1 MALQVKCIF
10 CGNQVDK
17 DKAISYAPRRY
28 VCSDKC
34 HKDYD
39 AKLKYKPQPPNEN
52 GEASDRRKMSD
63 YIESL
68 YLNNGFQKHQIN
80 WRLIMSVVKNMIDN
94 NVDYDD
100 KKFTYNGIRSTLKY
114 MKDIKQMDLFSAE
127 SNTVLALV
135 PFNYN
140 EAKQF
145 AIECYKIRKS
155 VEKFEPNN
163 EVIVIK
169 KKEKVVKDYIDM
181 ENLI

>member
-1 MALQVKCIF
+1 MASQVKCIF

-28 VCSDKC
+28 VCGDKC
-34 HKDYD
+34 YKDYD
-39 AKLKYKPQPPNEN
+39 AKVKYKPQPIKPS
-52 GEASDRRKMSD
+52 GEINDRRVCTD
-63 YIESL
+63 YIQKL
-68 YLNNGFQKHQIN
+68 LNSNGIPDHKIN
-80 WRLIMSVVKNMIDN
+80 WKLICSVMKNMMDN
-94 NVDYDD
+94 NVDYDG
-100 KKFTYNGIRSTLKY
+100 KKYTYNGIKSTLRY
-114 MKDIKQMDLFSAE
+114 MKDIKQMDLFSDL
-127 SNTVLALV
+127 SNTVIDLV

-145 AIECYKIRKS
+145 AIECYKIRNS
-155 VEKFEPNN
+155 VKDFESNN